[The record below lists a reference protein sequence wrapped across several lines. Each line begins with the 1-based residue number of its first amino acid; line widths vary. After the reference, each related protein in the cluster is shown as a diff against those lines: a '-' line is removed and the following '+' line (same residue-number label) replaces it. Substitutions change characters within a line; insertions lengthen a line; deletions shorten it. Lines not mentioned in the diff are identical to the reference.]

1 MNYYIDIG
9 ADGQDLMNHMVDQDF
24 DYIDEFDLSQSGINK
39 KKEVKINLG

>member
-24 DYIDEFDLSQSGINK
+24 DYLMNLINHK
-39 KKEVKINLG
+39 AI